1 MKRMIPL
8 LVGVLF
14 FVGATGDKPL
24 FKAKASVFGFK
35 DKKIKG
41 EVFFYQYPDM
51 SVHVFGKITGLPRNR
66 TFAIHVHQFGDCS
79 SPKASG
85 GHFDP
90 YHSGKHG
97 HPNDP
102 IGTHHSGDM
111 PNIKSNGKGEAL
123 IDFRTKAFT
132 VIPSPYSVLGRA
144 VIIHAGPDDYK
155 SQPAGNAGSRIA
167 CGVIGVVK

>member
-1 MKRMIPL
+1 MRKVL
-8 LVGVLF
+8 LALVGSLL
-14 FVGATGDKPL
+14 FVGATGDNPVM
-24 FKAKASVFGFK
+24 KAKAEVLGFK
-35 DKKIKG
+35 DRNIKG

-51 SVHVFGKITGLPRNR
+51 TVHVFGKITGLPKNR

-97 HPNDP
+97 NPKDP

-111 PNIKSNGKGEAL
+111 PNIKSNAKGEATL
-123 IDFRTKAFT
+123 DFRTKAFT
-132 VIPSPYSVLGRA
+132 VVPSPYSVLGRA
-144 VIIHAGPDDYK
+144 VIIHAGADDYK
-155 SQPAGNAGSRIA
+155 SQPAGNAGPRIA